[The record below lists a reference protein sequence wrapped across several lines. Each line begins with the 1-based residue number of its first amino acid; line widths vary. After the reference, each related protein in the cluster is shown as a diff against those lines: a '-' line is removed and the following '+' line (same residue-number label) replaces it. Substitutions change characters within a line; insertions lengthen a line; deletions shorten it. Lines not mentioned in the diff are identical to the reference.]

1 MGIPSARANSA
12 IRLSLSYSNSMEEV
26 KSALKRIEET
36 IDLLRKV
43 MN

>member
-1 MGIPSARANSA
+1 MGIPSDRANSA
-12 IRLSLSYSNSMEEV
+12 IRLSFSYSNSMEEV